1 MRPFA
6 KLLGTVGLAAILVS
20 APLLAQDVIT
30 DYDHS
35 YSFNK
40 IKTYS
45 WGKVQILNPQEE
57 PLVVAALD
65 NALQGYGFKE
75 SAKTG
80 ETGKSGDMIVTVVQ
94 GNRPQQY
101 VAFYR
106 GMNNLDWQR
115 GWGSK
120 GFSDSATSL
129 RQIHGGTLVVD
140 FYDGATGKLIW
151 RGTAAESPGASETMT
166 QDKANKTVRTLLTAF
181 PLKSGVPNQLPP
193 RDSQS
198 YIPTTSPN

>member
-1 MRPFA
+1 M
-6 KLLGTVGLAAILVS
+6 LGAAGLAAILVGV
-20 APLLAQDVIT
+20 PLLAQDVNT

-35 YSFNK
+35 YPFNK

-45 WGKVQILNPQEE
+45 WGKVQIADPKEE
-57 PLVVAALD
+57 PLVVAAID
-65 NALQGYGFKE
+65 NTIQGYGFKE

-80 ETGKSGDMIVTVVQ
+80 ETSKPGDMIVTVVQ
-94 GNRPQQY
+94 GSRPRQY

-106 GMNNLDWQR
+106 GMSNLDWRR

-120 GFSDSATSL
+120 GFSDSDASL

-140 FYDGATGKLIW
+140 LYDGATGKLIW
-151 RGTAAESPGASETMT
+151 RGTAAEDAGASEKMT
-166 QDKANKTVRTLLTAF
+166 QDKANKTVHTLFTAL
-181 PLKSGVPNQLPP
+181 PLKSGAPNQLPA